1 MVDNRHPRPRAGPP
15 QPQPGQR
22 LRPVGLPE
30 RTAGTPAGPGRLG
43 EAIRRRAEALGGGA
57 ARRAPPQG
65 ARGGS
70 VPSPLWC
77 PRPVSAKAGPARDRP
92 ATAPRNA
99 SSGARPVPR
108 RREDG
113 ASARGFYDRRNPPD
127 QRFGDGL
134 RHPARF
140 SSMLLRVH
148 RVASYRQGA
157 LRVERWRAQPCGGGR
172 GHPVPATATARLGSC
187 GCCGRGRH
195 GAGPWVKPSAC
206 RTRSA
211 PPEVAGDDTAETPVP
226 LAERLEHRSGSLLPC
241 NLPVCG

>member
-134 RHPARF
+134 RHPAPF
-140 SSMLLRVH
+140 SSMLLHVH
-148 RVASYRQGA
+148 AGRAPRRAGARQGPGDA
-157 LRVERWRAQPCGGGR
+157 LATWAKVQGWGPVRLAVLPSPDPAGILRLLRAWEARRGAVGGAVTLSYPLCPAGGGGR
-172 GHPVPATATARLGSC
+172 RRW
-187 GCCGRGRH
+187 GR
-195 GAGPWVKPSAC
+195 A
-206 RTRSA
+206 A
-211 PPEVAGDDTAETPVP
+211 P
-226 LAERLEHRSGSLLPC
+226 
-241 NLPVCG
+241 